1 MFNPNDNPIFYSNM
15 TDDEVRDDD
24 AEYEAMMQGAEP
36 TALPIETPIIDTSE
50 LTPFDPNNG
59 LIFTSE
65 ASEDE
70 LYADFA
76 LDCATYD
83 AASHSEHGDQ

>member
-24 AEYEAMMQGAEP
+24 AEYEAMMQ
-36 TALPIETPIIDTSE
+36 
-50 LTPFDPNNG
+50 
-59 LIFTSE
+59 
-65 ASEDE
+65 
-70 LYADFA
+70 ADFA

-83 AASHSEHGDQ
+83 AVSHNQHGDK